1 MNILVCGG
9 RDFSDYQLMSEVLS
23 GYEDVADIIIH
34 GGAKGADKM
43 AGVWAKSNGVHSAE
57 VGALWDNYG
66 KSAGYKRNSAMLLL
80 RPDLV
85 IAFKGGAGT
94 KMMVDLARRS
104 NVEVLE
110 VN

>member
-23 GYEDVADIIIH
+23 DYEDVADVIIH

-57 VGALWDNYG
+57 VTALWNSYG
-66 KSAGYKRNSAMLLL
+66 KSAGYKRNTAMLLL
-80 RPDLV
+80 KPDLV
-85 IAFKGGAGT
+85 IAFSGGVGT
-94 KMMVDLARRS
+94 KMMVDLARRG
-104 NVEVLE
+104 NIKVLE
-110 VN
+110 VI

>member
-9 RDFSDYQLMSEVLS
+9 RDFSDYQMMSDVLS
-23 GYEDVADIIIH
+23 DYVDKVSIVIH
-34 GGAKGADKM
+34 GGARGADKM

-66 KSAGYKRNSAMLLL
+66 KSAGYKRNAAMLLL

-85 IAFKGGAGT
+85 IAFSGGVGT
-94 KMMVDLARRS
+94 KMMVDLARRAG
-104 NVEVLE
+104 VEVVE
-110 VN
+110 V